1 MSPDRFTRFVILLSH
16 AEKPM
21 TEAVIRAHVAHL
33 KRLDAEGRLVLC
45 GPFKDHKG
53 GMVIVKAES
62 YAAAKEIAEA
72 DPFVKEGVETYEL
85 RTWELSCEENNHLG
99 MG

>member
-1 MSPDRFTRFVILLSH
+1 MSGEFTRFVILLSH
-16 AEKPM
+16 AGKPM

-33 KRLDAEGRLVLC
+33 KRLNDEGRLVLC
-45 GPFKDHKG
+45 GPFKDFKG
-53 GMVIVKAES
+53 GMVVVKADS
-62 YAAAKEIAEA
+62 YEEAKAIAEA

-85 RTWELSCEENNHLG
+85 RTWELSCRENNHMG